1 MCGSS
6 PPPDNSVQLR
16 SMDIAEENRRRDEE
30 KAAKA
35 EASMKHQANVGSA
48 FDTATQDASADLA
61 GRGLDENEFMPIIM
75 RALQGARGSIPD
87 LDPNPLSYFTG
98 AAGGALTSERDR
110 RRANYTN
117 QIDKFAPFNFADM
130 RIGNTMDDDLI
141 GGMVGD
147 DYNRAILEAERQ
159 RDRGVLNDTGFA
171 GAKSNIERQRPGI
184 NARLQDT
191 GGGLLEEGRQT
202 LRNRANQGRQGA
214 SMYEL
219 GQQFQPL
226 DTQNMIDQDFTNF
239 RTTLAD
245 RLKSKVGTSPLFDT
259 SDLLNVGGAAQ
270 GALNTKNIG
279 ELLTKKPDEEEV
291 ARGLG
296 TVGAF

>member
-1 MCGSS
+1 MCGS
-6 PPPDNSVQLR
+6 PAPKDNSVQLR
-16 SMDIAEENRRRDEE
+16 QMEIAEENRRREE
-30 KAAKA
+30 EAKA
-35 EASMKHQANVGSA
+35 LAEKRTQFGTKVGSA
-48 FDTATQDASADLA
+48 FDTATEDARADL
-61 GRGLDENEFMPIIM
+61 GSRGLDEAEFLPIIM
-75 RALQGARGSIPD
+75 RALQGARGGIPEF
-87 LDPNPLSYFTG
+87 DPNPLSYFTG

-110 RRANYTN
+110 RRSKFTN
-117 QIDKFAPFNFADM
+117 DIDKFAPFNFADM

-141 GGMVGD
+141 TGMVGD
-147 DYNRAILEAERQ
+147 DYNRAILEAQRQ
-159 RDRGVLNDTGFA
+159 KDRGVLTDAGYTGA
-171 GAKSNIERQRPGI
+171 MQNIDRQRPGI

-202 LRNRANQGRQGA
+202 LRNRANAGRQGA

-219 GQQFQPL
+219 GQQFSPL

-245 RLKSKVGTSPLFDT
+245 RLKAKVGTSPLFDT

-279 ELLTKKPDEEEV
+279 DLLVQKPDEEEV